1 MRESLLAESRA
12 KCIKENLKRI
22 REEVLSAA
30 LASGRSPDAVEIMAV
45 TKTVDAPAINHA
57 ITCGIHLIGEN
68 RVQEYIA
75 KKDGIRADGCRVH
88 MIGHL
93 QTNKVRQA
101 VEHFSAI
108 QSVDTVRLAR
118 EIGKRAAEAGKV
130 IPILLEVNIG
140 GESAK
145 FGFDC
150 RNTTDA
156 VYEIA
161 EIHNLKI
168 MGLMTVPP
176 ILDDA
181 DDNSTF
187 FSNMQRLFIDIRDKK
202 IDNVTMNTLSMG
214 MSADYKQA
222 IAFGSTLVRLGS
234 AIFGERTY

>member
-1 MRESLLAESRA
+1 MRENLLTDARA
-12 KCIKENLKRI
+12 KTIEENLKRI
-22 REEVLSAA
+22 REEVLGAA
-30 LASGRSPDAVEIMAV
+30 LAAGRNPDSVEIMAV
-45 TKTVDAPAINHA
+45 TKTVDAPAINHT
-57 ITCGIHLIGEN
+57 IVCGIRLIGEN

-75 KKDGIRADGCRVH
+75 KKDGLCVDGCRVH

-101 VEHFSAI
+101 VEHFSTI

-130 IPILLEVNIG
+130 VPILLEVNIG
-140 GESAK
+140 EEAAK
-145 FGFDC
+145 FGFNR
-150 RNTTDA
+150 RNTAEA

-161 EIHNLKI
+161 EIQGVKI
-168 MGLMTVPP
+168 TGLMTVPP
-176 ILDDA
+176 ILSDS